1 MNRARFPKRRGFW
14 LLESLLAVAIFS
26 IGILSLAGAVN
37 NCMVAQKIKQDDVRA
52 RIALGNRMAEIEAG
66 VVQVTETKT
75 EDLKGGFEGM
85 KLKQSRKPLKKKDE
99 NERDIT
105 GLWEVI
111 LEVQWRADGQDLT
124 RQLSFYHYP
133 LLLGNP

>member
-1 MNRARFPKRRGFW
+1 MNRARASHRRGFW

-37 NCMVAQKIKQDDVRA
+37 NCMVAQRIKQDDVRA
-52 RIALGNRMAEIEAG
+52 RIALGNRMAEIEAA
-66 VVQVTETKT
+66 VVQVSDPKT
-75 EDLKGGFEGM
+75 EDLKGSFEGM
-85 KLKQSRKPLKKKDE
+85 SLKQSRKAVLKKDE
-99 NERDIT
+99 NERDIA
-105 GLWEVI
+105 GLWEVT
-111 LEVQWRADGQDLT
+111 LEVKWRADGQDLS